1 MLKGMPIVPK
11 VSFRAQ
17 PLSAAV
23 KLAAINKIRLA
34 YNLPSVINV
43 PPAQI
48 ILTPAAPT
56 MGGQNFLVVFGLYFT
71 GPGEEMILVEGSQG
85 NYLGIAFAAA
95 PGKTYLADVAIS
107 PQSNPNWEYVVGGTG
122 PVPPTLPVTA
132 QQGHLL
138 IPFIATSSTSN
149 LTLNPRG
156 DSGQF
161 LSAELTQVG

>member
-11 VSFRAQ
+11 VSFRVQ
-17 PLSAAV
+17 PLAAAV
-23 KLAAINKIRLA
+23 KLGAVNKIRLA
-34 YNLPSVINV
+34 YNLPPAINV

-48 ILTPAAPT
+48 TLTPAAPT

-85 NYLGIAFAAA
+85 NYLSIVFAAVT
-95 PGKTYLADVAIS
+95 GKTYLADVAVVA
-107 PQSNPNWEYVVGGTG
+107 QVNPNWEYVVGGIG
-122 PVPPTLPVTA
+122 PAPPTLPVTA

-138 IPFIATSSTSN
+138 IPFIATSSTRN
-149 LTLNPRG
+149 LSLNPRG
-156 DSGQF
+156 GSGQF